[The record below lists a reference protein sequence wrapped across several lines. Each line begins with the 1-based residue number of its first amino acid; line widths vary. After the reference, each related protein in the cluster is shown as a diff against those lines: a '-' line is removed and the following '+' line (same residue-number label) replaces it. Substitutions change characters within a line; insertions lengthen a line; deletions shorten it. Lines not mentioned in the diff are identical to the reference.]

1 MSTEIIKILDAV
13 CDKFGITIDWTSQ
26 NVIPDVEQICSHI
39 VQYEFSSSVLYILIA
54 ILSIILAIGM
64 YRIYGNKDYVG
75 FSAIICII
83 ASIVICH
90 QFFDILAA
98 LTFPEKTIIEF
109 ISQYI

>member
-1 MSTEIIKILDAV
+1 MGVNYVNRNNKNLRCNLRQVRYRNRLDFTECNAV
-13 CDKFGITIDWTSQ
+13 LRTGRG
-26 NVIPDVEQICSHI
+26 
-39 VQYEFSSSVLYILIA
+39 IA

-64 YRIYGNKDYVG
+64 YKIYGNKDYVG

-98 LTFPEKTIIEF
+98 LTFPEKTILDF
-109 ISQYI
+109 ITTYTPN